1 MEWGW
6 QGGLCQI
13 PKCSVTVHRSQ
24 PWSRSPDARASAG
37 GGHCPGQAGPQ
48 GRCSGCGSPPGWER
62 GASPSLKPAGG
73 GKEDLVTRGP
83 HSLRLSKGNDLGL
96 GGWRRSRPLGIRK
109 ETGGAPGRALGRA
122 QDGLRTPV
130 RIPAPRVSGAPPAPL
145 GSLGFQRGR
154 SREGPRAPGQLR
166 PSPTPR
172 TAAPPRSDP
181 GTRLQPQGNA
191 GGSGPHTSAPAVPLS
206 SPSGTRRELC
216 CSTAL
221 PWALRLIPTLGTRE
235 ALSAPRLRKSP
246 KCRTRALAPGGA
258 SPTPSPPAGPPPAH
272 RGAHSSPKATAW
284 VPSTHQRQQVPGAPG
299 REHPTRSRRP
309 RTSRAS
315 CRGTPWNSVY
325 LGLLGRLSAA
335 LAAGDGNVQK
345 LRSELRAN

>member
-83 HSLRLSKGNDLGL
+83 RGLRLSKGNDLGL

-122 QDGLRTPV
+122 QVGLRTPV

-181 GTRLQPQGNA
+181 GTRLQPQGNT
-191 GGSGPHTSAPAVPLS
+191 GGSGPHTSAPAGAGPFWNEA
-206 SPSGTRRELC
+206 G
-216 CSTAL
+216 AL
-221 PWALRLIPTLGTRE
+221 LLYGPPV
-235 ALSAPRLRKSP
+235 
-246 KCRTRALAPGGA
+246 GA
-258 SPTPSPPAGPPPAH
+258 SFNPHLGDEGSSKRPEIKEVPEVQDQGPGSRWGQPHAVTPGRASASTQGGPLLAQSNGLGPLHPPAAAGP
-272 RGAHSSPKATAW
+272 
-284 VPSTHQRQQVPGAPG
+284 
-299 REHPTRSRRP
+299 RRP
-309 RTSRAS
+309 
-315 CRGTPWNSVY
+315 GP
-325 LGLLGRLSAA
+325 
-335 LAAGDGNVQK
+335 
-345 LRSELRAN
+345 